1 MKSSAATAD
10 SETNANGQS
19 QATIDDLKA
28 LIREAKEAL
37 ADADGPST
45 INVQALRDRLREVVS
60 DGQSALKNLAD
71 GARRQVGRADD
82 AIRENPYPSIGIA
95 AGVGLVAGLLLSRA
109 FTNSNR

>member
-1 MKSSAATAD
+1 MKSTTATAD
-10 SETNANGQS
+10 QETATNGQS

-28 LIREAKEAL
+28 LIRDAKEAL
-37 ADADGPST
+37 ANVDEPSS
-45 INVQALRDRLREVVS
+45 INVQALRDRLDAMLS
-60 DGQSALKNLAD
+60 DGRSTLKNLAA
-71 GARRQVGRADD
+71 GARRQAARADD